1 VFPHD
6 PAQARYDIHTATPK
20 RSAGGHEFPLEA
32 LKAIF
37 NAIADEKRNQKRG
50 LE

>member
-1 VFPHD
+1 MFPHD
-6 PAQARYDIHTATPK
+6 PAQARYDIHTAGPK
-20 RSAGGHEFPLEA
+20 PNPGNHEFPLAA

-37 NAIADEKRNQKRG
+37 SAIAEEKKSQKHS